1 MGRRADRALAKVDA
15 ALANTEGVVVLVAHG
30 HFLRVLTARWLG
42 LPPSKGALFQLA
54 TGTLCRLGTEHGR
67 PVIAAWNVR
76 PRRSL
81 RMGAPTTS
89 QWAERREGAR
99 RDTTADRRAA
109 ACVIDAADPVTGRL
123 RGTETQLAA
132 LVKRGLAFR
141 HPRPPHD
148 HFLTPAGHRIRE
160 SPPDVVE
167 PAPAVAPATT
177 TSASGVFAARIG
189 GEDASDTAPAA
200 RTREVHS
207 AWQGLL
213 ELRRM
218 TNPDGSVE
226 RPCGWERTHL
236 VQAAAL
242 ALEAAGHRP
251 AVRDATGQE
260 SAGYKVRVTPQ
271 PEAVAVRDPDG
282 EALRACAGTLERAG
296 WQVSEHKEPRTGAS
310 YLLASPRRT

>member
-1 MGRRADRALAKVDA
+1 MTRPPTAAQRR
-15 ALANTEGVVVLVAHG
+15 
-30 HFLRVLTARWLG
+30 
-42 LPPSKGALFQLA
+42 
-54 TGTLCRLGTEHGR
+54 
-67 PVIAAWNVR
+67 
-76 PRRSL
+76 
-81 RMGAPTTS
+81 
-89 QWAERREGAR
+89 
-99 RDTTADRRAA
+99 
-109 ACVIDAADPVTGRL
+109 VIDAADPVTGRL
-123 RGTETQLAA
+123 RGTEAQLAA
-132 LVKRGLAFR
+132 LVRRELAFR

-160 SPPDVVE
+160 SE
-167 PAPAVAPATT
+167 PEVAEPGAAAEASATPNSTT
-177 TSASGVFAARIG
+177 TAGVFAARIG
-189 GEDASDTAPAA
+189 GEEETGVAPAA

-251 AVRDATGQE
+251 AGRDTE
-260 SAGYKVRVTPQ
+260 GYRVRVTPQ

-296 WQVSEHKEPRTGAS
+296 WQVSEHKEPRSGAS